1 MTCKEKNIMPKFCKI
16 QSNQQPTEIFKYMQ
30 HSSEQIIEL
39 RDKVIFNFW
48 SLVLTDHEKTL
59 LSKGLNFTIL
69 HKDLNYVDYLLPFEL
84 SYSDINSLKI
94 SNFDK
99 DCIKTKLRDLAFS
112 SYNETSNFMENNLP
126 KSQLVALK
134 SLFRNKELIIQKFDK
149 DNTVVLLNR
158 KDYISKTKY

>member
-1 MTCKEKNIMPKFCKI
+1 MPKFCKI

-48 SLVLTDHEKTL
+48 SHVLTDHEKTL
-59 LSKGLNFTIL
+59 LSKRLNFTIL
-69 HKDLNYVDYLLPFEL
+69 HKDLNYVDYLLLFEL
-84 SYSDINSLKI
+84 SYSDINSLEI
-94 SNFDK
+94 SNFDI
-99 DCIKTKLRDLAFS
+99 DCIKAKLRDLAFS
-112 SYNETSNFMENNLP
+112 SYSETSKFMENNLP

>member
-1 MTCKEKNIMPKFCKI
+1 MVNVLRKRYGKNLVKKVRKLQKYYFKYRKAIFDLNLLLTCKEKNIMPKFCKI

-84 SYSDINSLKI
+84 SYSDINSLEI
-94 SNFDK
+94 SN
-99 DCIKTKLRDLAFS
+99 
-112 SYNETSNFMENNLP
+112 
-126 KSQLVALK
+126 
-134 SLFRNKELIIQKFDK
+134 
-149 DNTVVLLNR
+149 
-158 KDYISKTKY
+158 